1 MGFSFHDGIKIFSF
15 LLSTNHLSSSCVCLL
30 MRDHN
35 NSSIIHDN
43 YDAHRSYSPKRR
55 NVLCGRGRERE
66 REKRRLVWGEWR
78 KWRSS
83 GEGMRE
89 RKRERE
95 SEEGDMCGEC
105 RKGRYSGE
113 KKIYEKDIE
122 G

>member
-1 MGFSFHDGIKIFSF
+1 MTIMMLIVRTPSREE
-15 LLSTNHLSSSCVCLL
+15 TSCVGGGE
-30 MRDHN
+30 RE
-35 NSSIIHDN
+35 
-43 YDAHRSYSPKRR
+43 
-55 NVLCGRGRERE
+55 RERE

-95 SEEGDMCGEC
+95 RECEEGDMCGEC

-113 KKIYEKDIE
+113 KKIYEKEREKYRGLERKRERGGGREDNMCKLIVE
-122 G
+122 KRELVKNG